1 MRLPCKIWLWD
12 STHSISTQPA
22 IKLGGEATSGK
33 GSVIMLHRCVDLII
47 IRFFMAICQEKMNPK
62 P

>member
-33 GSVIMLHRCVDLII
+33 GSVIMLHRCVDSVII
-47 IRFFMAICQEKMNPK
+47 TVSQLLVKRK
-62 P
+62 